1 MIRHNA
7 LTIGGVST
15 SSFHF
20 KVLVEEGP
28 TYEVSDS
35 KTKLLEHDGISG
47 ALIQSNRQRG
57 LMKLDYTLYLVKPTE
72 AQIYSF
78 MRLLTKEGFW
88 LEREQVKTTKLWC
101 YRVEGVSSQKDKL
114 GVTVVSV
121 TFVCHPTKY
130 FKTLDRQVF
139 NGNGILRL
147 QGSALAF
154 PKITISGSSTGET
167 RFTIGDQVIGL
178 LRLSETLVMENNPQ
192 HLSFLTSRGQ
202 AVQWSGDFITLDP
215 SQGNSIGLVLG
226 PGISS
231 LVIETVWG
239 WA

>member
-15 SSFHF
+15 SSFPF
-20 KVLVEEGP
+20 KVMVEEGP

-47 ALIQSNRQRG
+47 ALIQSNHHRG
-57 LMKLDYTLYLVKPTE
+57 LMKLSYTLYLVKPTE
-72 AQIYSF
+72 EQVYQFLSLF
-78 MRLLTKEGFW
+78 TREGFW

-101 YRVEGVSSQKDKL
+101 YKVENLSSQKDKL
-114 GVTVVSV
+114 GVMTVTV
-121 TFVCHPTKY
+121 TFICHPTKF
-130 FKTLDRQVF
+130 FKTLDRQTF
-139 NGNGILRL
+139 NGNGTLRL

-154 PKITISGSSTGET
+154 PRITISGSSSGET
-167 RFTIGDQVIGL
+167 RFTIGGQVIGL

-192 HLSFLTSRGQ
+192 QPSFLTSRGQ
-202 AVQWSGDFITLDP
+202 TVQWSGDFITLDP
-215 SQGNSIGLVLG
+215 SQGNSVGVVLG

-231 LVIETVWG
+231 LVIEIVWG

>member
-7 LTIGGVST
+7 LTIGEVST
-15 SSFHF
+15 SSFPF

-57 LMKLDYTLYLVKPTE
+57 LMRLTYTLYLVKPTE
-72 AQIYSF
+72 SQVYSF
-78 MRLLTKEGFW
+78 MSLFTKEGFW

-101 YRVEGVSSQKDKL
+101 YRVEGVSSQRDKL

-130 FKTLDRQVF
+130 FKTLDRQTF
-139 NGNGILRL
+139 TSNGTLRL

-154 PKITISGSSTGET
+154 PKITVSGFSSGET
-167 RFTIGDQVIGL
+167 RFIVGDQIIGL
-178 LRLSETLVMENNPQ
+178 SRLNETLIMENNPQ
-192 HLSFLTSRGQ
+192 QPSFLTSRGQ

-215 SQGNSIGLVLG
+215 SQGNSVGVVLG
-226 PGISS
+226 TGISS
-231 LVIETVWG
+231 LVVETVWG

>member
-7 LTIGGVST
+7 LTIGGIST
-15 SSFHF
+15 SSFPF

-28 TYEVSDS
+28 TYEVNDS

-78 MRLLTKEGFW
+78 MSLLTKEGFW

-130 FKTLDRQVF
+130 FKTLDRQTF
-139 NGNGILRL
+139 TSNGTLRL

-154 PKITISGSSTGET
+154 PKITITGSSSGET
-167 RFTIGDQVIGL
+167 RFTIGHQVIGL
-178 LRLSETLVMENNPQ
+178 SRLSESLVMENNPQ
-192 HLSFLTSRGQ
+192 APSFQTARGQ
-202 AVQWSGDFITLDP
+202 PIQWSGDFITLDP
-215 SQGNSIGLVLG
+215 SQGNSVGLVLG
-226 PGISS
+226 TGISS

>member
-15 SSFHF
+15 GSFPF
-20 KVLVEEGP
+20 KVMVEEGP

-47 ALIQSNRQRG
+47 ALIQSNHHRG
-57 LMKLDYTLYLVKPTE
+57 LMKLSYTLYLVKPTE
-72 AQIYSF
+72 EQVYQFLSLF
-78 MRLLTKEGFW
+78 TREGFW
-88 LEREQVKTTKLWC
+88 FEREQVKTTKLWC
-101 YRVEGVSSQKDKL
+101 YKVENLSSLKDKL
-114 GVTVVSV
+114 GVMTVRV
-121 TFVCHPTKY
+121 TFICHPTKF
-130 FKTLDRQVF
+130 FKTLDRQTF
-139 NGNGILRL
+139 NGNGTLRL

-167 RFTIGDQVIGL
+167 RFTIGGQVIGL
-178 LRLSETLVMENNPQ
+178 FRLSETLVMENNPQ
-192 HLSFLTSRGQ
+192 HPSFLTSRGQ

-215 SQGNSIGLVLG
+215 SQGNSVGVVLG

>member
-15 SSFHF
+15 SSFPF

-47 ALIQSNRQRG
+47 ALMQSNRQRG

-78 MRLLTKEGFW
+78 MSLLTKEGFW

-130 FKTLDRQVF
+130 FKTLDRQTF
-139 NGNGILRL
+139 TSNGTLQL

-154 PKITISGSSTGET
+154 PRITLSGSSSGET
-167 RFTIGDQVIGL
+167 RFTLGDQVIVL
-178 LRLSETLVMENNPQ
+178 SRLSESLVMENNPQ
-192 HLSFLTSRGQ
+192 HPSFLTSRGQ

-215 SQGNSIGLVLG
+215 SQMNSIGLVLG
-226 PGISS
+226 PGVSS

>member
-15 SSFHF
+15 SSFPF
-20 KVLVEEGP
+20 KVMVEEGP

-47 ALIQSNRQRG
+47 ALIQSNHHRG
-57 LMKLDYTLYLVKPTE
+57 LMKISYTLYLVKPTE
-72 AQIYSF
+72 EQVYQFLSLF
-78 MRLLTKEGFW
+78 TREGFW

-101 YRVEGVSSQKDKL
+101 YKVDNLSSQKDKL
-114 GVTVVSV
+114 GVMTVTV
-121 TFVCHPTKY
+121 TFICHPTKF
-130 FKTLDRQVF
+130 FKTLDRQTF
-139 NGNGILRL
+139 NGNGTLRL

-154 PKITISGSSTGET
+154 PKITLSGSSTGET
-167 RFTIGDQVIGL
+167 RFTIGGQVIGL

-192 HLSFLTSRGQ
+192 QPSFLTSRGQ

-215 SQGNSIGLVLG
+215 SQGNSVGVVLG

-231 LVIETVWG
+231 LVIEIVWG

>member
-7 LTIGGVST
+7 LTVDGVST
-15 SSFHF
+15 SSFPF

-28 TYEVSDS
+28 TYVVSDS

-57 LMKLDYTLYLVKPTE
+57 LMRLAYTLYLVKPTE
-72 AQIYSF
+72 AQLYQFLSLF
-78 MRLLTKEGFW
+78 SKEGFW

-101 YRVEGVSSQKDKL
+101 YRVEAVSSQKDKL
-114 GVTVVSV
+114 GVMVVSV

-130 FKTLDRQVF
+130 FKTVDRQIF
-139 NGNGILRL
+139 TSNGTLRL

-154 PKITISGSSTGET
+154 PKITVSGSSSGET
-167 RFTIGDQVIGL
+167 RFTVGDQVIGL
-178 LRLSETLVMENNPQ
+178 SRLNETLIMENNPQ
-192 HLSFLTSRGQ
+192 QPSFLTSRGQ

-215 SQGNSIGLVLG
+215 SQGNAVGVVLG
-226 PGISS
+226 TGISS
-231 LVIETVWG
+231 LVVETVWG

>member
-15 SSFHF
+15 SSFPF
-20 KVLVEEGP
+20 KVMVEEGP

-47 ALIQSNRQRG
+47 ALIQSNHHRG
-57 LMKLDYTLYLVKPTE
+57 LMKLSYTLYLVKPTE
-72 AQIYSF
+72 EQVYQFLSLF
-78 MRLLTKEGFW
+78 SKEGFW

-101 YRVEGVSSQKDKL
+101 YRVEGVSSQRDKL

-130 FKTLDRQVF
+130 FKTLDRQIF
-139 NGNGILRL
+139 NGNGTLRL

-154 PKITISGSSTGET
+154 PKITLSGSSSGET
-167 RFTIGDQVIGL
+167 RFTLGDQVIVL
-178 LRLSETLVMENNPQ
+178 SRLSESLVMENNPQ
-192 HLSFLTSRGQ
+192 HPSFLTSRGQ

-215 SQGNSIGLVLG
+215 SQGNSVGVVLG

-231 LVIETVWG
+231 LVVETVWG

>member
-15 SSFHF
+15 SSFPF

-28 TYEVSDS
+28 TYGVSDS
-35 KTKLLEHDGISG
+35 KTKLLEHDGLSG
-47 ALIQSNRQRG
+47 ALFQSNRQRG
-57 LMKLDYTLYLVKPTE
+57 LMKLTYTLYLVKPTE
-72 AQIYSF
+72 EQVYQFISLF
-78 MRLLTKEGFW
+78 TREGFW

-101 YRVEGVSSQKDKL
+101 YKVENLSSQKDKL
-114 GVTVVSV
+114 GVMTVTV
-121 TFVCHPTKY
+121 TFICHPTKF
-130 FKTLDRQVF
+130 FKTLDRQTF
-139 NGNGILRL
+139 NGNGTLRL

-167 RFTIGDQVIGL
+167 RFTIGGQVIGL

-192 HLSFLTSRGQ
+192 QPSFLTSRGQ

-215 SQGNSIGLVLG
+215 SQGNSVGVVLG

-231 LVIETVWG
+231 LVIEIVWG

>member
-7 LTIGGVST
+7 LTIDGVST
-15 SSFHF
+15 SSFPF

-35 KTKLLEHDGISG
+35 KTKLLEHDGLSG

-57 LMKLDYTLYLVKPTE
+57 LMKLDYTLYVVKPTE

-78 MRLLTKEGFW
+78 MSLLTKEGFW

-130 FKTLDRQVF
+130 FKTVDRQIF
-139 NGNGILRL
+139 TSNGTLRL

-154 PKITISGSSTGET
+154 PKITVSGSSSGET
-167 RFTIGDQVIGL
+167 RFTVGDQVIGL
-178 LRLSETLVMENNPQ
+178 SRLNETLIMENNPEQ
-192 HLSFLTSRGQ
+192 PSFLTSRGQ

-215 SQGNSIGLVLG
+215 SQGNAVGVVLG
-226 PGISS
+226 TGISS
-231 LVIETVWG
+231 LVVETVWG